1 MKGDIKELIK
11 KNGLNNILVYLV
23 SLFIIGG
30 LLFISFIALL
40 WRDYTTYGIIC
51 LVLSIIFIVLG
62 IFLKINY
69 SNSNWDQLS
78 FEIEKDFDMNLV
90 YSDNYLAMSNEYILF
105 YKSRKIFK
113 VNNILFYFIN
123 NNSIKIYVRDDSNTI
138 YDYNFKYNNV
148 NTFNNV
154 ANVLKA
160 KAFDANLLYRDN
172 LLMFSAN
179 AMYDFN
185 KICGTDVIV
194 LKTVRELI
202 RNSDYEFTIHV
213 STINKDYNGVFKYN
227 DVNMCNQTFNYL
239 CNNCNI
245 ARIYYSM
252 EEYRN
257 K

>member
-11 KNGLNNILVYLV
+11 KNGLNSILVYLV

-51 LVLSIIFIVLG
+51 LVLSIVFIGLG
-62 IFLKINY
+62 IFLKIKY
-69 SNSNWDQLS
+69 SNSEWDQLT
-78 FEIEKDFDMNLV
+78 FDVEKDFDMNLV
-90 YSDNYLAMSNEYILF
+90 YSDNYLAMSNEYVLF

-113 VNNILFYFIN
+113 VNNIIFYFIN
-123 NNSIKIYVRDDSNTI
+123 NNYIKIYVRDDSNTV
-138 YDYNFKYNNV
+138 YDYNLKYNDTNI
-148 NTFNNV
+148 FNNV

-172 LLMFSAN
+172 VLMFSAN

-202 RNSDYEFTIHV
+202 RNSDYEFSIHA
-213 STINKDYNGVFKYN
+213 STINKDYTGVYRYN

-239 CNNCNI
+239 CNNCSI

>member
-11 KNGLNNILVYLV
+11 KNGLNSILVYLV

-51 LVLSIIFIVLG
+51 LVLSIVFIGLG
-62 IFLKINY
+62 IFLKIKY
-69 SNSNWDQLS
+69 SNSEWDQLT
-78 FEIEKDFDMNLV
+78 FDVEKDFDMNLV
-90 YSDNYLAMSNEYILF
+90 YSDNYLAMSNEYVLF

-113 VNNILFYFIN
+113 VNNIIFYFIN
-123 NNSIKIYVRDDSNTI
+123 NNYIKIYVRDDSNTV
-138 YDYNFKYNNV
+138 YDYNLKYNDTNI
-148 NTFNNV
+148 FNNV

-172 LLMFSAN
+172 VLMFSAN

-194 LKTVRELI
+194 LKTVRE
-202 RNSDYEFTIHV
+202 
-213 STINKDYNGVFKYN
+213 
-227 DVNMCNQTFNYL
+227 
-239 CNNCNI
+239 
-245 ARIYYSM
+245 
-252 EEYRN
+252 
-257 K
+257 